1 MRLGL
6 SEEGWLRDAE
16 WLYDHFVDHL
26 VYATLDAEWRA
37 ESSPH
42 DIELEEKN

>member
-1 MRLGL
+1 MQNG
-6 SEEGWLRDAE
+6 STTTSSIT
-16 WLYDHFVDHL
+16 L